1 MIDDLV
7 ALSSE
12 RRFVRGET
20 IVGQG
25 DPSSPLYLVHKG
37 FVSLSVI
44 SETGREAIVD
54 LAGPGDVFGEHW
66 IFEPRPCP
74 YRARALSDCRLGIV
88 ARDSLHALLERRP
101 DLSLALLR
109 VVATRLQRTTE
120 SLQHALLH
128 DVPTRVGKRLAAL
141 ARDHGTLVEGGVLV
155 RASITQEDLARM
167 VGASRETV
175 NKVIGRMT
183 ARGLIHME
191 GRVYVIPDPL
201 ALEAEQANGA
211 LRRDG
216 NGDRE
221 AVV

>member
-7 ALSSE
+7 ALSTE
-12 RRFVRGET
+12 RRFARGET

-25 DPSSPLYLVHKG
+25 DPSSLLYMVRKG
-37 FVSLSVI
+37 LVSLSVS
-44 SETGREAIVD
+44 SETGREAIVG
-54 LAGPGDVFGEHW
+54 LAGQGDVFGEHW
-66 IFEPRPCP
+66 IFEPKPCP
-74 YRARALSDCRLGIV
+74 YRARALSDCRLGLV

-109 VVATRLQRTTE
+109 VVASRLQRTTE

-141 ARDHGTLVEGGVLV
+141 ARDHGTRVEGGVLV

-167 VGASRETV
+167 VGTSRETV

-183 ARGLIHME
+183 ARGLLRVE
-191 GRVYVIPDPL
+191 GRMYLIPDPL
-201 ALEAEQANGA
+201 ALESRQANVTIPRA
-211 LRRDG
+211 G

-221 AVV
+221 AAV